1 MDIIAFAKDMFF
13 EFEPEEPFLLEV
25 DNKADSVIQVTES
38 EVREIVSDR
47 ADRDPEKTILVVDR
61 VGKIRFKYEGCHD

>member
-1 MDIIAFAKDMFF
+1 MDIIAFAQDMFF
-13 EFEPEEPFLLEV
+13 EVEPEEIFLLEAN
-25 DNKADSVIQVTES
+25 NKAVSAIQATET